1 MINRVFYCLCL
12 LSLITP
18 LSLHSQ
24 VKKATNWKVFD
35 TYEGQ
40 FRIEVPGGEMD
51 RKEKVI
57 HTELGEIAYVTYVH
71 QTPLKESENALY
83 IVSYCDYPA
92 NSMHSDS
99 LELLEDFFSNTIEKA
114 SESVFGE
121 VRYEDDIRYIDYP
134 GKLFRIDYRQGTATL
149 KSKVFIV
156 NNRFYNIQIATTK
169 GKSLNNAADH
179 FLDSFFLLSEDL
191 SIFSE
196 ESKN

>member
-1 MINRVFYCLCL
+1 M
-12 LSLITP
+12 P
-18 LSLHSQ
+18 LSLQSQ
-24 VKKATNWKVFD
+24 VVKATNWKIFN

-40 FRIEVPGGEMD
+40 FRIEVPGGNMD

-57 HTELGEIAYVTYVH
+57 HTEIGEITYVTYVH

-114 SESVFGE
+114 SESVYGE
-121 VRYEDDIRYIDYP
+121 VRYEDDIWYIDYP

-149 KSKVFIV
+149 KSKIFIV

-169 GKSLNNAADH
+169 GKSMNEAADH
-179 FLDSFFLLSEDL
+179 FLDSFYLLSEDL
-191 SIFSE
+191 SIHRNE
-196 ESKN
+196 KESKH

>member
-1 MINRVFYCLCL
+1 MM
-12 LSLITP
+12 P
-18 LSLHSQ
+18 LFGQSQ
-24 VKKATNWKVFD
+24 VNQVTDWKIFN

-40 FRIEVPGGEMD
+40 FRIEVPGGEMEK
-51 RKEKVI
+51 KEKVI
-57 HTELGEIAYVTYVH
+57 HTEIGEITYVTYVH

-99 LELLEDFFSNTIEKA
+99 LELLEDFFNNTIEKA
-114 SESVFGE
+114 SDSVYGE

-149 KSKVFIV
+149 KSKIFIV
-156 NNRFYNIQIATTK
+156 KNRFYNIQIATTT
-169 GKSLNNAADH
+169 GKSLNDAADH
-179 FLDSFFLLSEDL
+179 FLDSFYLLSEDL
-191 SIFSE
+191 SIFRK